1 MNYNEIINKYEA
13 EAYALSECDHAEELE
28 NSIKL
33 NEVEEADKEWEE
45 LLKQIP
51 DSELR
56 QLVDLAAGRIAFAY
70 SKLGFLNGYM
80 VRSLVL
86 NL

>member
-1 MNYNEIINKYEA
+1 MNYNDIINKYEA
-13 EAYALSECDHAEELE
+13 EAYALSEIDHAEQLE
-28 NSIKL
+28 NRIKI
-33 NEVEEADKEWEE
+33 NEVAEADKEWEE

-56 QLVDLAAGRIAFAY
+56 QRVDLAAGRIAFAY
-70 SKLGFLNGYM
+70 SKLGFMNGYM
-80 VRSLVL
+80 VSKLVL